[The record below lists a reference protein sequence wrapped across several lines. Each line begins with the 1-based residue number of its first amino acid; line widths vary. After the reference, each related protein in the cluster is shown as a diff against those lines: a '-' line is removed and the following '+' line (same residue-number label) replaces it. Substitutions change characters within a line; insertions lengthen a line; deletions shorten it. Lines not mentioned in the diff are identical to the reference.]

1 MIDRREVMLKAWAD
15 YRSIRANYSP
25 EEIARRGID
34 ASFAASLRFAWK
46 ICKEAAVKVAAEM
59 KEAMSPNAPAI
70 RAIRKAIDELQF
82 KGVKHNIAIER
93 RALESRLATLLNA

>member
-34 ASFAASLRFAWK
+34 ASFAASLRYAWK
-46 ICKEAAVKVAAEM
+46 IVKQAAARVAAEQKEAAN
-59 KEAMSPNAPAI
+59 PNAPAI
-70 RAIRKAIDELQF
+70 RAIRKAIEELKF
-82 KGVKHNIAIER
+82 KSFRYDIAAER
-93 RALESRLATLLNA
+93 CVLETKLSTFLNA